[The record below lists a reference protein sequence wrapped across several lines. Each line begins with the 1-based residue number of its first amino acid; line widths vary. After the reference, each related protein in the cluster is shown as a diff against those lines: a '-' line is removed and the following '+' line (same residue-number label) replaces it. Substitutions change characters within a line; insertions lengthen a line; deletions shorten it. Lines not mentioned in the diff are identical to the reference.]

1 VTEVR
6 VAALYTVALVPAGGL
21 ALALSGWVMDLSKHQ
36 APELPSGVD
45 GWALNIVPAFAT
57 GLLVFLALARFV
69 GGTDGGRPL
78 GWTPYSAQRATV
90 LGGSGARGATAARRA
105 QPGFLALWPARALGL
120 ARRAGRN
127 HGGWADGAASSVTGG
142 PGRLTTACS

>member
-21 ALALSGWVMDLSKHQ
+21 ALVLSGWVMDLSKHQ

-57 GLLVFLALARFV
+57 GLLVFLALAHFL
-69 GGTDGGRPL
+69 GGTHGAGHSVGRHVRRCAPL
-78 GWTPYSAQRATV
+78 YLV
-90 LGGSGARGATAARRA
+90 
-105 QPGFLALWPARALGL
+105 ALGL
-120 ARRAGRN
+120 GALLLHDARSPDFWHFGQLVLWVWLAALAGIM
-127 HGGWADGAASSVTGG
+127 ADG
-142 PGRLTTACS
+142 LTVLRRR